1 MPSPPVIPYNPLIHH
16 NYISKYLNWIVW
28 IAHIFVG
35 YLVATG
41 FTQAGAPPGYK
52 SPRNWSTAYIVN
64 VLQQIFL
71 FGTLQV
77 FLLNL
82 TSSNRVLRLYK
93 TIYFPVIYYLAIPMW
108 AGFETIPT
116 ILGPSSQ
123 YSGGATFVVVVY
135 YLGCAGIV
143 VYHVGDFYLRATT
156 KYDFLGFL
164 LSRLFIVLTIFV
176 IGGIVAVADSRSA
189 VVSYGPVIIA
199 YLVSLF
205 CYNLRHPASIVCLA
219 LTTSLYAQSL
229 AWQPAQPDG
238 SFTMFIME
246 RPQVCFAT
254 PAEAGWFTCPTCG
267 SHVAKYGMLSNIT
280 SNSNNLLERFSIY
293 LTFVQH
299 DLHTPDLSNPKN
311 IDLGYEG
318 VFLPLFH
325 NAW

>member
-1 MPSPPVIPYNPLIHH
+1 MFPELCRDTPHASFCTNLLESVYGFSTH
-16 NYISKYLNWIVW
+16 LN
-28 IAHIFVG
+28 
-35 YLVATG
+35 T
-41 FTQAGAPPGYK
+41 T
-52 SPRNWSTAYIVN
+52 REE
-64 VLQQIFL
+64 
-71 FGTLQV
+71 V
-77 FLLNL
+77 FLSQFPAGSSMKNVRHFAQL
-82 TSSNRVLRLYK
+82 TRVNRFGRFDY
-93 TIYFPVIYYLAIPMW
+93 
-108 AGFETIPT
+108 
-116 ILGPSSQ
+116 
-123 YSGGATFVVVVY
+123 GAERNVKEY
-135 YLGCAGIV
+135 GAA
-143 VYHVGDFYLRATT
+143 HAPD
-156 KYDFLGFL
+156 YDFLGFL

-318 VFLPLFH
+318 VFPPLFH